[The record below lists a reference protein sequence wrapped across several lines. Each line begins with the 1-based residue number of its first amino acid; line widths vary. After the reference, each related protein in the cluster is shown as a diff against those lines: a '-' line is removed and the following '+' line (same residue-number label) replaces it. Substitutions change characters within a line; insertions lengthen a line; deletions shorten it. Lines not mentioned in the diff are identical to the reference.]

1 MIVRYGGG
9 NDGIVDYLI
18 NGRKAERQYTRDEL
32 DHRVVL
38 DGDLQTTDKII
49 NSIEDNKQDRYLHI
63 TLSFH
68 ESHVSNEMLKAV
80 LDVYKK

>member
-49 NSIEDNKQDRYLHI
+49 NSIEDNKQDRI
-63 TLSFH
+63 CTLRCLFMK
-68 ESHVSNEMLKAV
+68 VTYQMKC
-80 LDVYKK
+80 